1 MKASSLRPSV
11 VTGLG
16 LALVVSMMVVTNG
29 MIGEAALSVSSQIR
43 PAQDEFIPLDE
54 VPPEDQLP
62 AAPLLVSAYGLIWV
76 FVFGYLWSVSRRM
89 STVEQELTGLLKRIK
104 ERSPDIGDQGYYELV
119 QRPS

>member
-104 ERSPDIGDQGYYELV
+104 ERSPDIGDQG
-119 QRPS
+119 